1 MKTNKNGIGLFRFV
15 ILTGLANLALFQKP
29 LLNYALPVVDL
40 SRFQG
45 ALQIG
50 SLQIV
55 QLCMFAFFMFLLAIL
70 SVRLMK
76 LVAAVLFLTNAAAVY
91 FMLSYGMELDR
102 SMIANILNTDPREA
116 GMLWDWGILPYL
128 LLMGVLPAAIILI
141 TPVRKPRWYW
151 RILFAIGAIGALAG
165 WMFVTST
172 TWLWYDKHAK
182 RLGGKVLP
190 WSYVINTARH
200 FNRLALE
207 NREQI
212 LLPDA
217 VFDPVPPPRKQIVVL
232 VIGEAARAD
241 SFGLYDYPRDTN
253 PFTVK
258 QGIIPLPV
266 GQSCATNTIASTACI
281 LTHEGRAA
289 SSHTAFEPL
298 PSYLKRQG
306 IEIFYRTNNTG
317 PPPVKVDHYQ
327 HVNDIADA
335 CTGAD
340 CPVRGSDATL
350 NWRLAETLQQSD
362 ANRIFVTLHQT
373 GSHGPAYWTKYPPE
387 FAHFQPECKTVQV
400 ADCTAEE
407 LRNAYDNTIRYTD
420 YLLADLI
427 EQLGSIKDADVA
439 MIYVSDHGQS
449 LGEGGFYLHGA
460 PLAIAPPQQRRIPFL
475 VWMSDSFKQSRGL
488 SAAAIVPAESF
499 PHDFPFHSVMGAF
512 GITSDIYKPQ
522 YDIFHPAT
530 AKD

>member
-1 MKTNKNGIGLFRFV
+1 MKTNKSGIALFWFV
-15 ILTGLANLALFQKP
+15 ALMGLANLALFQKP
-29 LLNYALPVVDL
+29 LLDYVLPVVDL
-40 SRFQG
+40 ATTQG
-45 ALQIG
+45 ALQLF
-50 SLQIV
+50 SLQVV

-70 SVRLMK
+70 SLRLMK

-91 FMLSYGMELDR
+91 FMLTYGMELDR

-116 GMLWDWGILPYL
+116 GMLWDWSILPYL
-128 LLMGVLPAAIILI
+128 LLLGVLPAAVILFA
-141 TPVRKPRWYW
+141 PVRKPHWYW
-151 RILFAIGAIGALAG
+151 RVLFAVGAIGALAG

-172 TWLWYDKHAK
+172 TWLWYDQHAK
-182 RLGGKVLP
+182 RLGSKVLP

-207 NREQI
+207 NRDQI
-212 LLPDA
+212 NLPDA
-217 VFDPVPPPRKQIVVL
+217 VFDPVTPARKQIVVL

-241 SFGLYDYPRDTN
+241 NFGLYGYPRDTN
-253 PFTVK
+253 PFTTK
-258 QGIIPLPV
+258 QGIIALPV
-266 GQSCATNTIASTACI
+266 GLSCATNTIASTACI
-281 LTHEGRAA
+281 LTHEGREA

-306 IEIFYRTNNTG
+306 IETFYRTNNTG
-317 PPPVKVDHYQ
+317 PPPVIVDHYQ

-335 CTGAD
+335 CTGTD
-340 CPVRGSDATL
+340 CPKPGSDATL
-350 NWRLAETLQQSD
+350 NWKLAQSLQQSD
-362 ANRIFVTLHQT
+362 AKRIFVTLHQT

-400 ADCTAEE
+400 ADCTPEE
-407 LRNAYDNTIRYTD
+407 LRNAYDNTIRYAD

-427 EQLGSIKDADVA
+427 EQLKTIKDADVA

-460 PLAIAPPQQRRIPFL
+460 PIAVAPPQQRRIPFL
-475 VWMSDSFKQSRGL
+475 VWMSDSFKQSRHL
-488 SAAAIVPAESF
+488 TDQMIIPAETF

-512 GITSDIYKPQ
+512 GMRSDIYKPE
-522 YDIFHPAT
+522 YDIFHPST
-530 AKD
+530 VKD